1 MRELCLAL
9 GGLVLVLSLDG
20 CTGSLGVSQEVDFS
34 AMAAIPSGSFAMGH
48 APATPG
54 PYGAEWKENELP
66 QREVTLSAFRIDK
79 TEVTVAA
86 WAEFVGYPQH
96 AEAHFHPLQPLAQTE
111 LGLESSAGWAQRP
124 VHQVSWFD
132 AVAYCGWLGKRLPTE
147 AEWERAA
154 RGPDDD
160 RRYPWGAE
168 GANCSRAVYTTG
180 STACS
185 SVPQPVGSTS
195 PAGDSPEGLS
205 EMAGNVAEWVSDR
218 YGRYGDED
226 EVDPR
231 GPENGR
237 SRVVRGG
244 SFRERGASIRTLAR
258 WGVTP
263 GQRSDAVG
271 FRCAVSEE
279 DVP

>member
-1 MRELCLAL
+1 MRSRRLTFCGLVFALSL
-9 GGLVLVLSLDG
+9 GG
-20 CTGSLGVSQEVDFS
+20 CTEPLGLQQEVDFS

-86 WAEFVGYPQH
+86 WADFVLSPQH
-96 AEAHFHPLQPLAQTE
+96 AAAHFHPLQPLTE
-111 LGLESSAGWAQRP
+111 SEMGLESSPGWSQRP
-124 VHQVSWFD
+124 IHQVSWFD

-180 STACS
+180 ATACS

-205 EMAGNVAEWVSDR
+205 EMAGNVA
-218 YGRYGDED
+218 
-226 EVDPR
+226 
-231 GPENGR
+231 
-237 SRVVRGG
+237 
-244 SFRERGASIRTLAR
+244 
-258 WGVTP
+258 
-263 GQRSDAVG
+263 G
-271 FRCAVSEE
+271 F
-279 DVP
+279 